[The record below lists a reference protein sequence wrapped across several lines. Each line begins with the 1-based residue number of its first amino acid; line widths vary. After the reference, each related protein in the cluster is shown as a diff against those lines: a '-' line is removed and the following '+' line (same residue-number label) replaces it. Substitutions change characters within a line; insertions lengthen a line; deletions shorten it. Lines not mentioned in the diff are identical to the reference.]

1 MIVSSLQDKIEI
13 KKREKKTDF
22 VLYKSRKTVSKYI
35 QKKKDHITLCNA
47 VFCCLMHSVKT

>member
-1 MIVSSLQDKIEI
+1 VNSLQDRIKI
-13 KKREKKTDF
+13 KKKKKKTDF
-22 VLYKSRKTVSKYI
+22 VFCKSKKTINKYI